1 MKKSSIKKIV
11 IITLTVV
18 ILLVIVVLLRSQP
31 QQAPVP
37 AFKFLSGR
45 MLIAREEKNKSGINE
60 TLFVYSFEADFNNI
74 VAVANSELSALGYIN
89 SIHNANLPS
98 IKYYLHGKK
107 PIELSSVY
115 IIKNHIINAQ
125 YERHSRDGWVTVEI
139 EQTKQKN
146 RLIIIFKNFL
156 SKFREPA
163 E

>member
-1 MKKSSIKKIV
+1 MKRLNIIKISAIAV
-11 IITLTVV
+11 TMV

-89 SIHNANLPS
+89 SIHNANPPS

-139 EQTKQKN
+139 EQDRQQNRFIVMIKQLLN
-146 RLIIIFKNFL
+146 
-156 SKFREPA
+156 KFREPA